1 MKRRIRLS
9 ERDLH
14 RVIKESVKR
23 VLREEASYYRDDYDS
38 TGTQIGQT
46 QVDLSELSDDEL
58 YRQFGLIM
66 ARTNPEAQYGEDVV
80 QAFRDEF
87 RERGL

>member
-1 MKRRIRLS
+1 MKKTIRLTES
-9 ERDLH
+9 DLH
-14 RVIKESVKR
+14 RVVNESVKR
-23 VLREEASYYRDDYDS
+23 VLREASYYRDDYDS
-38 TGTQIGQT
+38 TGNQMGQT

-58 YRQFGLIM
+58 YKQFGLLM
-66 ARTNPEAQYGEDVV
+66 ARKNPEAQYGDEMV

>member
-9 ERDLH
+9 ESDLH
-14 RVIKESVKR
+14 RVIEESVKR
-23 VLREEASYYRDDYDS
+23 VLREASYYRGDYDN

-58 YRQFGLIM
+58 YKQFGRLM
-66 ARTNPEAQYGEDVV
+66 AHTNPEAQYGEEMV